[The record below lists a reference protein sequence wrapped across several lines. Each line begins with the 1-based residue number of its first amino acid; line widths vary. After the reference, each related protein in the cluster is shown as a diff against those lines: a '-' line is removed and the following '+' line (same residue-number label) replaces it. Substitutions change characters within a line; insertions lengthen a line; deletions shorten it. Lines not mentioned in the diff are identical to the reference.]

1 MYYKEKFLYCI
12 KIISTIK
19 LKTSNY
25 NIVITTS
32 LDFAAHLQ
40 KTCHLIILCLSEFKY
55 LQFQVSN
62 LFVHFNICF

>member
-12 KIISTIK
+12 KIINIIK

-40 KTCHLIILCLSEFKY
+40 KTCHLII
-55 LQFQVSN
+55 
-62 LFVHFNICF
+62 